1 MTYFGKTYSDTKPQE
16 VEILESMVY
25 VAKNIEPITR
35 QIDETHTLNGFQYD
49 YYGYTKDEYIKKM
62 DEANHELQS
71 ELLDTQSALCDVYE
85 ILEGIING

>member
-62 DEANHELQS
+62 DEANHLS
-71 ELLDTQSALCDVYE
+71 LAVTHIFMNKYVAMYLFFFFF
-85 ILEGIING
+85 